1 MIFFSVLVIS
11 TGLIYIYFQRR
22 ERETQPLNLLDEAQ
36 KHAIPVI
43 IKGYR
48 KVGQE
53 RGCAPTTKTSDKKII
68 EIYTQV
74 LNAFTSASKVKDERI
89 PAVNLNFIA
98 LKFFQ
103 VYEMM
108 GEEGMNS
115 HLEYEVEKYL
125 EEGLRAEYNQPLEL
139 F

>member
-1 MIFFSVLVIS
+1 MISLA
-11 TGLIYIYFQRR
+11 LLYNYFQKLNL
-22 ERETQPLNLLDEAQ
+22 ETQPRNVLEEAQ
-36 KHAIPVI
+36 KQATPLI

-53 RGCAPTTKTSDKKII
+53 RGCAPTAKTTDKKII

-74 LNAFTSASKVKDERI
+74 LNAFTSASKIRAERI